1 MALHLHSTNNLFRIL
16 LLIISLLFIVHAESA
31 LPYSSNSIK
40 TTTYKKFVKNECNST
55 TYPKVCY
62 KSLSPYASKI
72 QTNRLTLAKVA
83 TYLSLK
89 SARSASNT
97 LAKLSRSKKLTH
109 AETLVIADCREN
121 IGDTLELLEQSADGL
136 VHLNGTSSNDERF
149 QWDSIKTWMSA
160 ALTDESTCTDELEE
174 MEVRSSIQKKI
185 RTCVG
190 SLAWMNS
197 NALALVNRL
206 SF

>member
-1 MALHLHSTNNLFRIL
+1 M
-16 LLIISLLFIVHAESA
+16 
-31 LPYSSNSIK
+31 
-40 TTTYKKFVKNECNST
+40 
-55 TYPKVCY
+55 
-62 KSLSPYASKI
+62 
-72 QTNRLTLAKVA
+72 
-83 TYLSLK
+83 
-89 SARSASNT
+89 
-97 LAKLSRSKKLTH
+97 
-109 AETLVIADCREN
+109 IADCREN
-121 IGDTLELLEQSADGL
+121 IGDTLDLLEQSADGL